1 MFFLNEDWFGHDNGT
16 VNFYSSVDDEMFYRV
31 YRRENEGAMLGT
43 TTQFGTIYGGKLFLM
58 SKQAGSGND
67 AGGRIVVA
75 DAKTLKKIASIDNIG
90 GADVRGFIG
99 VNDSIGYVGTTA
111 GVYIY
116 DIKNNQVGE
125 LIAGTGTVGGN
136 AYSNQ
141 IGDMAR
147 VHEYI
152 FVAKQGEGVLVIDSR
167 TNAVVATVAL
177 VDISSVFATN
187 NGNVYAAY
195 NAYSGWGS
203 TDGSAAGFVKI
214 DPYSFETTTIAMPD
228 GMSVP
233 NSWGAWHP
241 GSVAVDS
248 HNDDVVY
255 FANKE
260 YSRGIHRYN
269 FATGEFTEN
278 YVELPVAAGGNEVT
292 YGAVSINPADGH
304 LVVTATEDGW
314 GSHFANNWAHF
325 IDTATGDI

>member
-1 MFFLNEDWFGHDNGT
+1 M
-16 VNFYSSVDDEMFYRV
+16 
-31 YRRENEGAMLGT
+31 
-43 TTQFGTIYGGKLFLM
+43 
-58 SKQAGSGND
+58 
-67 AGGRIVVA
+67 
-75 DAKTLKKIASIDNIG
+75 
-90 GADVRGFIG
+90 
-99 VNDSIGYVGTTA
+99 
-111 GVYIY
+111 
-116 DIKNNQVGE
+116 
-125 LIAGTGTVGGN
+125 
-136 AYSNQ
+136 
-141 IGDMAR
+141 
-147 VHEYI
+147 
-152 FVAKQGEGVLVIDSR
+152 LVIDSR

-177 VDISSVFATN
+177 ADISSVFATN

-228 GMSVP
+228 GMSVL

-269 FATGEFTEN
+269 FATGEFTKN

-292 YGAVSINPADGH
+292 YGAVSINPADGR

-325 IDTATGDI
+325 IDTATGDILQTIAFDSYYWFPSMEIYPDVEAPVINLDDINFVLPEKTIRYKLTDIVTDADNLNSAIVTEITEGSDEEVAKARIANGYLEV